1 MIRSTVSV
9 SHAAGGTRA
18 VHLSDF
24 NACFLPS
31 SPCALTSS
39 TVGHGVLMVTSL
51 GLERRPVLS
60 TAQSRN
66 LHTQMHKDT
75 QTQTHTHTNAHTHM
89 VIYCYCITSTFTPH
103 GNQSPGLMEPFKT
116 IILLNGCLPLVAL
129 SQLALDCS
137 EEKDKQE
144 EQPDV
149 SHLIVRQE

>member
-75 QTQTHTHTNAHTHM
+75 QTQTQTHTRAHTHGHLLLLHYINFYSSWKSEPGFNGTFQSNHIIEWM
-89 VIYCYCITSTFTPH
+89 SPPSGPIAACI
-103 GNQSPGLMEPFKT
+103 GL
-116 IILLNGCLPLVAL
+116 
-129 SQLALDCS
+129 Q
-137 EEKDKQE
+137 
-144 EQPDV
+144 
-149 SHLIVRQE
+149 